1 MLYLEQFNIYFN
13 LEKQDPVHLESFGC
27 LPTRVIRV
35 AQARTRAMAARYL
48 EIYFKTLRP
57 KLLGANPSNQLRED

>member
-13 LEKQDPVHLESFGC
+13 LEKQDFVHLESFGC

-48 EIYFKTLRP
+48 AIYFKT
-57 KLLGANPSNQLRED
+57 